1 MKKLIRPN
9 STQGWVE
16 LHQYDLGFYWL
27 NLLIYKT
34 HIKENWKKM
43 FCMGIY
49 NFKKGRSTNTF
60 DYTWNIYIDYF
71 HLQIYSHM
79 KNLKSHVL
87 IYRYNVLKEFGQKCF

>member
-1 MKKLIRPN
+1 MRRNIFIELVLMEYINQLKIILKKNSIVKIKMKNSIIPN

-34 HIKENWKKM
+34 QIIENWKEG

-49 NFKKGRSTNTF
+49 K
-60 DYTWNIYIDYF
+60 
-71 HLQIYSHM
+71 
-79 KNLKSHVL
+79 
-87 IYRYNVLKEFGQKCF
+87 